1 MPEEDCN
8 FADNL
13 KELINETECRL
24 QNLFFNL
31 KEFIA
36 IGYCI
41 KFLTFSKRK

>member
-13 KELINETECRL
+13 KELINEIKCHW

-31 KEFIA
+31 KEFIDK
-36 IGYCI
+36 GYCVE
-41 KFLTFSKRK
+41 FLTSSKRK